1 MEKGA
6 RTIDMRKRY
15 IADGLVAD
23 TLLGAAIGDITGSK
37 REGLQRNVFS
47 MVRTLFPSGSRF
59 TDDTVLSMA
68 VAEWLMDREGTT
80 AKDSLLKWGRLFPH
94 AGYGRGFKY
103 FQETGESYVSTHNGA
118 AMRVSPVGIVAKSIE
133 ECLDL
138 AAQSAAPTHDTK
150 DGTDGACAV
159 ALAIFLA
166 RQGYEKDE
174 IRDEVESR
182 FGYDLRKPSSFWRDT
197 NKAIRDGRMEK
208 EWSLAEAAVTVPQA
222 IVSFLESEDYVSA
235 LKIAI
240 STGGDTDTV
249 AAIAGSIAAS
259 YYGVPRDLVDE
270 ALVYLPSEMIDVI
283 NRFEGRCLKPTGM
296 TPPDAHR
303 WTRSEVMVYGCNA
316 DGTETE
322 RGHAETV
329 GGRFNRHPLKG
340 YGNRGIGAS
349 LDEVSEGVRE
359 FISHARQHPEMRFHV
374 RELGCEKGGFSPEQI
389 APLFVDAV
397 AVENILLPKSFV
409 NLLLK

>member
-1 MEKGA
+1 
-6 RTIDMRKRY
+6 MRKRF

-23 TLLGAAIGDITGSK
+23 TLLGAAIGDIAGSK
-37 REGLQRNVFS
+37 REGLRSSVFS
-47 MVRTLFPSGSRF
+47 MVRTLLPAGSRF
-59 TDDTVLSMA
+59 TDDTVLTMA

-80 AKDSLLKWGRLFPH
+80 AKDSLLRWGKLFPH
-94 AGYGRGFKY
+94 AGYGRGFRSFK
-103 FQETGESYVSTHNGA
+103 ETGESYASIHNGA
-118 AMRVSPVGIVAKSIE
+118 AMRVSPVGIIATSIE

-150 DGTDGACAV
+150 EGTDGACAV

-174 IRDEVESR
+174 IRDELESR
-182 FGYDLRKPSSFWRDT
+182 FGYDLRRPSSFWRDT
-197 NKAIRDGRMEK
+197 NKAIRDGRIVK
-208 EWSLAEAAVTVPQA
+208 AWSLAEAAVTVPQA

-259 YYGVPRDLVDE
+259 YYGIPQSLVDE

-283 NRFEGRCLKPTGM
+283 NRFEDRSLQPAGI

-303 WTRSEVMVYGCNA
+303 WTRNEVMVYGCNE
-316 DGTETE
+316 DGTECE
-322 RGHAETV
+322 REHQDTV

-340 YGNRGIGAS
+340 YGIRVIGAS
-349 LDEVSEGVRE
+349 LDEVSEGVKT
-359 FISHARQHPEMRFHV
+359 FILHARQHPELRFHV
-374 RELGCEKGGFSPEQI
+374 RELGCGKGGFSLEQM
-389 APLFVDAV
+389 APLFKDAV

-409 NLLLK
+409 NLL